1 MTEITENPGEPTA
14 PLEKDPLVPYVDI
27 NDLHEKHAPEKTLG
41 NFWRSDGYKAAESVL
56 THKGYLTKLR
66 GETPAAGRKSKTL
79 VHPLVAVEFFRWVS
93 PTLHQQRL
101 FKALFGGGV

>member
-1 MTEITENPGEPTA
+1 MTETTDESLSRDPTTT
-14 PLEKDPLVPYVDI
+14 YVD
-27 NDLHEKHAPEKTLG
+27 LTALHARHAHEKVLG

-56 THKGYLTKLR
+56 THKGFIARAR
-66 GETPAAGRKSKTL
+66 GETPAAGRKALTL

-101 FKALFGGGV
+101 YKALFETAPTPQ